1 MRPFLCIITSKE
13 EMADSPHLPE
23 ELAAHVLSHVP
34 LTDLASC
41 ARLSQV
47 VRSLLG
53 VAGDHYIYRQLL
65 SQFRNP
71 TPPFD
76 DKVNWAGLVSAYLHK
91 LGDDQHKRKLYRAIT
106 RGSIAQAQKALVAGG
121 GPWTVDRGHKTWAN
135 ARAMHGMTER
145 ATQLRPH
152 LQAI

>member
-1 MRPFLCIITSKE
+1 M
-13 EMADSPHLPE
+13 
-23 ELAAHVLSHVP
+23 
-34 LTDLASC
+34 
-41 ARLSQV
+41 
-47 VRSLLG
+47 
-53 VAGDHYIYRQLL
+53 AGDHYIYRQLL

-145 ATQLRPH
+145 ATQLVHTCRRFE
-152 LQAI
+152 LADAQAIGRMVGPPSCFYRGEPCRGSLAT